1 MNANTCFIVS
11 GEGEPVVCLLG
22 NSAAALMD
30 VLTGDFKVLAMPP
43 DDMIMEALMAAAK
56 ARGLETFSLV
66 VHGADATLALQL
78 AAAYPQVVQALVLL
92 SPLALR
98 ADATAHDAALSEQ
111 LPNVKAQVL
120 ALFGTRD
127 KAAPPSMG
135 GHYKRALA
143 NCHLMYVYDAEDT
156 ASERLEAVS
165 EVVLDFL
172 KRRDAFLVNNKDGR
186 HHA

>member
-1 MNANTCFIVS
+1 MNANTGFIVS

-22 NSAAALMD
+22 DPAAALMD
-30 VLTGDFKVLAMPP
+30 ALTDDFTVLAMPP
-43 DDMIMEALMAAAK
+43 GEMTADALMAAVK
-56 ARGLETFSLV
+56 ARGLDTFSLM
-66 VHGADATLALQL
+66 VHGAEAALALQL
-78 AAAYPQVVQALVLL
+78 AAAFPDAVQALVLL
-92 SPLALR
+92 SPQALDPGGAAR
-98 ADATAHDAALSEQ
+98 DAALGGQ
-111 LPNVKAQVL
+111 LANVRAQVL

-127 KAAPPSMG
+127 KAAPPTMG

-186 HHA
+186 LYA